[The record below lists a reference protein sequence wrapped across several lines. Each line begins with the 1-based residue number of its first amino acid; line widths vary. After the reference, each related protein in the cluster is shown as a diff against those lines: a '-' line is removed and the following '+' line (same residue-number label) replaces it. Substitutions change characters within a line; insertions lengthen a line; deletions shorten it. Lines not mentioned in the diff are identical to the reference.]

1 MAAVSRRVFGMPGFR
16 WLLPAVAA
24 VTMVAGVQMLL
35 VRPARAADCPDE
47 RADAP
52 AAAAT
57 AKACAKPVEVAS
69 VRGESARTFAN
80 PDGSKTLEMSA
91 VPQRVRRPDG
101 SWVPVDT
108 GLEVVSG
115 GAVVP
120 KATTAD
126 VRFSGGGTG
135 ALVTFVRDGYEVR
148 LSWPQPLPVPT
159 VSGDTAT
166 YAEVLPGVDLRVRA
180 AVDGF
185 THVLVVK
192 SRDAAADAALRELRY
207 GLGGPDVSVAQTP
220 DGGLSL

>member
-52 AAAAT
+52 AAAVT
-57 AKACAKPVEVAS
+57 AAACAKPVEVAS

-91 VPQRVRRPDG
+91 VPQRVHRSDG
-101 SWVPVDT
+101 SWTPVDT
-108 GLEVVSG
+108 ALQVQP
-115 GAVVP
+115 GAGVVP
-120 KATTAD
+120 KASVAD
-126 VRFSGGGTG
+126 VRFSAGGTG
-135 ALVTFVRDGYEVR
+135 PLVTFVRDGHEVR

-159 VSGDTAT
+159 VAGD
-166 YAEVLPGVDLRVRA
+166 
-180 AVDGF
+180 
-185 THVLVVK
+185 
-192 SRDAAADAALRELRY
+192 
-207 GLGGPDVSVAQTP
+207 
-220 DGGLSL
+220 